1 MSKGKYQ
8 SEDYWLIQ
16 YQILQ
21 IYIIR
26 NVWQTVRRIAN
37 EILGVKGLMI
47 ILLDLELLSTKN
59 MLEENGPI
67 GKKLLWDVFGN
78 K

>member
-1 MSKGKYQ
+1 M
-8 SEDYWLIQ
+8 IQ

-26 NVWQTVRRIAN
+26 NVRQTARRIAN

-59 MLEENGPI
+59 MLEENGPA

>member
-1 MSKGKYQ
+1 M
-8 SEDYWLIQ
+8 
-16 YQILQ
+16 
-21 IYIIR
+21 
-26 NVWQTVRRIAN
+26 
-37 EILGVKGLMI
+37 GVKGLMI

-78 K
+78 KWVRSDKNCNKWITIE